1 MIFNEQG
8 FIDIDEMIALALAEQ
23 AIAGDHQHL
32 LLHHRSLPL
41 NRVFISSVPTA
52 APRPTT
58 PLSSVQSAEA
68 S

>member
-32 LLHHRSLPL
+32 LLHHRSRLPSQAH
-41 NRVFISSVPTA
+41 ISSARTA
-52 APRPTT
+52 ALRPTE
-58 PLSSVQSAEA
+58 PPSSVQSAEA

>member
-32 LLHHRSLPL
+32 PAALRPTEPP
-41 NRVFISSVPTA
+41 SSVRNA
-52 APRPTT
+52 ER
-58 PLSSVQSAEA
+58 SWGVQL
-68 S
+68 